1 MRAATESD
9 LPPRRW
15 APGSLRAFA
24 PALLLVVLA
33 AGIGIAAP
41 SFATFG
47 TLAVT
52 LSDTSVLFV
61 LAAGMTFVIM
71 LGGIDLSVQAV
82 ASFASVLVA
91 TLLPMLGV
99 LAFPAAIVAGL
110 LAGLASGYVHVRLR
124 IPSFVA
130 TLATGGVMSGLALL
144 ASHGRTVT
152 ILEEGR
158 AQADWITGAALWRV
172 PNVILVGALVAVAG
186 IVVQRYTRFGR
197 YSVAIGSGEP
207 AALASGIR
215 VEANKIIAFG
225 LSGALAALA
234 GVMLAA
240 RLSSGS
246 PNLANQLLLPTIAAV
261 VVGGTAITGGV
272 GGVGRTVVGALI
284 VSTVQIGMTFL
295 GVNIFAQQ
303 IVFGVALICAVCVT
317 IDRGKMPIVK

>member
-1 MRAATESD
+1 MEAASKRSGD
-9 LPPRRW
+9 WGLRR
-15 APGSLRAFA
+15 LRPLA

-33 AGIGIAAP
+33 GGIGVAAP
-41 SFATFG
+41 SFATFD

-52 LSDTSVLFV
+52 LSDTAVLFV
-61 LAAGMTFVIM
+61 MAAGMTFVIL

-91 TLLPMLGV
+91 TLLPWVGL
-99 LAFPAAIVAGL
+99 LAFPAAVLAGL
-110 LAGLASGYVHVRLR
+110 LAGLASGAVHVRLR

-144 ASHGRTVT
+144 ASNGRTVT
-152 ILEEGR
+152 ILEHGR
-158 AQADWITGAALWRV
+158 EQAGWITGASVLRV
-172 PNVILVGALVAVAG
+172 PNVILVGGVVAIAG
-186 IVVQRYTRFGR
+186 FVVQRYTRFGR
-197 YSVAIGSGEP
+197 YSMAIGSGEP
-207 AALASGIR
+207 AALASGIS

-225 LSGALAALA
+225 ISGALAALA

-272 GGVGRTVVGALI
+272 GGIGRTVVGALI
-284 VSTVQIGMTFL
+284 VSTVQIGMTSSTSTSL
-295 GVNIFAQQ
+295 PSRSCSAQ
-303 IVFGVALICAVCVT
+303 
-317 IDRGKMPIVK
+317 R